1 LGAQKQSYSAILF
14 ISHNNSLLL
23 SYEETIKDIEKTFG
37 TVPGFMKETTKDIL
51 SQVWPLFRKYQLGE
65 SIIPQKYREMMM
77 LAAAAAAK
85 CPYCQTYHKEVSK
98 MWGATDDELKE
109 LAAVV
114 ALTAFWSNVLHT
126 QNYEYDTFVR
136 ELKQMGEYMTK
147 NKNQ

>member
-1 LGAQKQSYSAILF
+1 V
-14 ISHNNSLLL
+14 

-37 TVPGFMKETTKDIL
+37 TVPGFMKETPEDIL

-65 SIIPQKYREMMM
+65 SVIPQKYREMMM

-126 QNYEYDTFVR
+126 QNYDYDTFVK